1 MNYEVGNIF
10 VFPDGTKGIVA
21 NVLNNIIGGQELDI
35 DVNGEIKSVYIDING
50 NVKEC

>member
-1 MNYEVGNIF
+1 MEYKVGDVFI
-10 VFPDGTKGIVA
+10 FPDGVKGIVTNA
-21 NVLNNIIGGQELDI
+21 SKNILECQELDI